1 VSQFKSRLHTLEV
14 IELTIYH
21 RTIRKKAATIIKYAL
36 NWNNEEHREMKLFE
50 LGKITMT
57 PSAISIIAGFK
68 VAVGDLLDR
77 HEKGDYG
84 DVSEVDWR
92 ENTFALLPESIER
105 IMSVYTIRD
114 KKLWVITDPD
124 RKVTTLLTEEDF

>member
-1 VSQFKSRLHTLEV
+1 LSYTGQSG
-14 IELTIYH
+14 
-21 RTIRKKAATIIKYAL
+21 KKRQTIIKYAL
-36 NWNNEEHREMKLFE
+36 NWNNEERIEMKLFE

-77 HEKGDYG
+77 HERGDYG

-105 IMSVYTIRD
+105 IMSVYTIKD

-124 RKVTTLLTEEDF
+124 RKLTTLLTEEDF